1 MMNKNI
7 LITGADGFIG
17 SHLTEYLVNEGY
29 KVRAF
34 VYYNSFN
41 SNGWLDSIPSEI
53 KNKIEFFAG
62 DIRDPNG
69 VREAMKGTIPPKEQL
84 LNVEG
89 KDEALDT
96 TKLEDSLGINNTDK
110 FEKILG
116 INKPEDT
123 SKDKNS
129 FLGLNKWI
137 LISSVL
143 LISGAV
149 AYKFYTKRK

>member
-1 MMNKNI
+1 MSNFAKSKNQ
-7 LITGADGFIG
+7 LWKESGTTLRFKD
-17 SHLTEYLVNEGY
+17 
-29 KVRAF
+29 
-34 VYYNSFN
+34 
-41 SNGWLDSIPSEI
+41 WLE
-53 KNKIEFFAG
+53 
-62 DIRDPNG
+62 
-69 VREAMKGTIPPKEQL
+69 REAMKGTIPPKEQL